1 MATTLLG
8 QIEPFDPDTDDWL
21 QYVERMEQMF
31 IANDLT
37 GAEKA
42 EKAEKRRSIFLSV
55 IGKRTYGILRSLLSP
70 DRPATKTLEELIAVL
85 TKHFSPPPSEVI
97 QRFRFY
103 SRVRQPGKS
112 VSAFV
117 AALRELKNTATLE
130 TVWTRR

>member
-42 EKAEKRRSIFLSV
+42 EKRRSIFLSV
-55 IGKRTYGILRSLLSP
+55 IGKPTYGILRSLLSP
-70 DRPATKTLEELIAVL
+70 D
-85 TKHFSPPPSEVI
+85 
-97 QRFRFY
+97 
-103 SRVRQPGKS
+103 
-112 VSAFV
+112 
-117 AALRELKNTATLE
+117 
-130 TVWTRR
+130 